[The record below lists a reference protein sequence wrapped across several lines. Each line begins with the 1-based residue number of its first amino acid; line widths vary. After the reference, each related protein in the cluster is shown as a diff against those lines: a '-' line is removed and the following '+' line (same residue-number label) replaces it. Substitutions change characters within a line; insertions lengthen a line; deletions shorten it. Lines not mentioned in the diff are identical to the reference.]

1 MKIPYMLVVGD
12 REKEAGQV
20 AVRTLKGE
28 DKGAQSVENLVLSLQ
43 KEISSKSWAGLSDS
57 LRHLPLQM

>member
-1 MKIPYMLVVGD
+1 MLVVGD

-43 KEISSKSWAGLSDS
+43 KEISSKS
-57 LRHLPLQM
+57 